1 MLFLLLTILAVG
13 LIGLGALLW
22 YRRAGRV
29 MGSATKSRV
38 TAKLQENGEPVE
50 SGSLRG
56 ADIVGEMKEAS
67 QAPEDE
73 RTLADETIGNAKS
86 KPKTGSS
93 TKTESASSC
102 PAIEDEAGVGA
113 FDAPSESP
121 SEKKIGTV
129 QTKGRFSGGRMEH
142 LPDDH
147 ERQSGAIADK
157 GGEKPGTQH
166 QTDDKGEEAQDFT
179 AIDESVGE
187 DVGCVDATPKV
198 CEEEAEAD
206 RASGGEFGGDTRTV
220 AGRDESGEDA
230 RVEPDVTASRVPASR
245 DEGMETAIEAD
256 TEADNRPEGEDTSAA
271 ASGSEE
277 AHSSPVGL
285 GEQMGN
291 ADVHPATE
299 GRLSGNVGDSVEGE
313 EKSGGGEQS
322 EAEVSRP
329 RELQNPEVL
338 LGTEVKPASE
348 EEETDSKEVLTPA
361 GEEAPTNV
369 QPKGQPAVY
378 RDRRG
383 LRRAAGKA
391 SGKGTGAPSPPAEAR
406 LRLMLDPVQRNAR
419 LSVILMRPEGFPE
432 RIQPLLDGEGPV
444 EAFDADRY
452 DDLVLGWTGEL
463 LSGELRIGSKENH
476 QWLRAARAVHV
487 FSENLAESG
496 MISVG
501 SAQTDATHA
510 VICRTDDEDVVR
522 AAAVAT
528 GSPSLVSHQH
538 WHGIP
543 DGWAVLSGYCP
554 RHEAGAPLPSRF
566 SPLDPGTEVGIS
578 LTGGLA
584 IRATVY
590 AEGTPPRIAIAP
602 LPDGASVSIG
612 GMPAKKVADGAWEA
626 DGWDSPGHHLI
637 DVVPGPSLT
646 YQIISDPVMNGE
658 WQFWDA
664 HPARFGADSHKPW
677 SRAGICGAAVR
688 GPEGETVIAAASLP
702 VLIALGERRQA
713 VPLMPRSD
721 APASVAMMS
730 EAPCFLIAATGL
742 RRKQGRIVW
751 LGSRAKRG
759 SRSSPD
765 QHWAETVHS
774 VAARRL
780 GLEGADTDGERVWRN
795 AKQRARRIWRKR

>member
-1 MLFLLLTILAVG
+1 MQFLLLTILAVG
-13 LIGLGALLW
+13 LVGLGTWLW
-22 YRRAGRV
+22 HRRAGRV
-29 MGSATKSRV
+29 TGSATKWRA
-38 TAKLQENGEPVE
+38 TAKLHENGEPVE
-50 SGSLRG
+50 SGSFLG
-56 ADIVGEMKEAS
+56 ADIVGGMKEVS

-73 RTLADETIGNAKS
+73 RILADETIGNAKS

-102 PAIEDEAGVGA
+102 AAIEDEAGVGA

-121 SEKKIGTV
+121 SEKKIGPV
-129 QTKGRFSGGRMEH
+129 QTNDRFSGGRVEY
-142 LPDDH
+142 LPHDD
-147 ERQSGAIADK
+147 EWQSGAIADE
-157 GGEKPGTQH
+157 GGENPGTQQ
-166 QTDDKGEEAQDFT
+166 QTDDKGEEAQDVS
-179 AIDESVGE
+179 AIDESVGD
-187 DVGCVDATPKV
+187 DVVCVDIAPKV
-198 CEEEAEAD
+198 CEEEPEAD
-206 RASGGEFGGDTRTV
+206 RASGGEFGGDTRVV
-220 AGRDESGEDA
+220 AEDDESGDDA
-230 RVEPDVTASRVPASR
+230 RVEPDVTAPRVPASR
-245 DEGMETAIEAD
+245 EEGLETAIEAD
-256 TEADNRPEGEDTSAA
+256 PEADSLPEGEDTSTA

-277 AHSSPVGL
+277 DHPGPVGL
-285 GEQMGN
+285 DEQMEN
-291 ADVHPATE
+291 ADVHPAAE
-299 GRLSGNVGDSVEGE
+299 ERMSGNIGDSVEGE
-313 EKSGGGEQS
+313 EKSGSGEQA
-322 EAEVSRP
+322 EAEVPRP
-329 RELQNPEVL
+329 RELQNPEIHP
-338 LGTEVKPASE
+338 GTEAEPASE
-348 EEETDSKEVLTPA
+348 EEETDSKEASTPA
-361 GEEAPTNV
+361 GEEVPTNV

-406 LRLMLDPVQRNAR
+406 LRLMLDPIQRNAR

-432 RIQPLLDGEGPV
+432 RIQPLLDGEDPV
-444 EAFDADRY
+444 EAFDDDRY
-452 DDLVLGWTGEL
+452 DDLVLGWTREL
-463 LSGELRIGSKENH
+463 LSGELRIRSKENH
-476 QWLRAARAVHV
+476 QWRRAARAVHI
-487 FSENLAESG
+487 FSENPAESG

-501 SAQTDATHA
+501 SARTDATHA
-510 VICRTDDEDVVR
+510 VICRTEDEDVVR

-528 GSPSLVSHQH
+528 GSTSLVSHEH

-554 RHEAGAPLPSRF
+554 RHAAGAPLPSQF

-584 IRATVY
+584 IRPTVY
-590 AEGTPPRIAIAP
+590 AEGSPPRIAIAP

-612 GMPAKKVADGAWEA
+612 GMPAKQVADGAWEA

-646 YQIISDPVMNGE
+646 YQIIADPAMNGE

-765 QHWAETVHS
+765 QHWAETVRS

-780 GLEGADTDGERVWRN
+780 RLEGADTDGERVWRN
-795 AKQRARRIWRKR
+795 AKQRARQIWRKR